1 MKLWLLWGR
10 NKKIVNL
17 CLPFE
22 YYFCTKS
29 PGIYCFY
36 ILCWSPLCFR
46 CIVSVYRL
54 NLSALNIAFLDGW
67 ARILHYSRF
76 LIQMVS
82 SGLFFFFIFVNKEYA
97 IKDQMMRLI
106 SRFWDIVL
114 RYEILRYF
122 YGAHARLFFL
132 FPFLHFG
139 VNKSYLFIN

>member
-1 MKLWLLWGR
+1 MDGRGSYTILGFQFKWLVLA
-10 NKKIVNL
+10 
-17 CLPFE
+17 
-22 YYFCTKS
+22 Y
-29 PGIYCFY
+29 
-36 ILCWSPLCFR
+36 
-46 CIVSVYRL
+46 
-54 NLSALNIAFLDGW
+54 
-67 ARILHYSRF
+67 
-76 LIQMVS
+76 
-82 SGLFFFFIFVNKEYA
+82 FFFIFVNKEYA